1 MYILIRVLVIY
12 ICNLEYIVMLSLL
25 F

>member
-1 MYILIRVLVIY
+1 MYILICVLVIY